1 MSKLPTSLARI
12 TIVHGFWIMKL
23 RFLRGSEVAA
33 LGLRRPFS
41 GTMTLGKADTV
52 GLSAQCQMLWGL
64 TQAFFEA
71 ER

>member
-1 MSKLPTSLARI
+1 
-12 TIVHGFWIMKL
+12 
-23 RFLRGSEVAA
+23 VAA